1 MPAGCP
7 ASSAPRRIC
16 RTGTSDQGGSSRS
29 GLTIKP
35 SERDPPHGSLPDAM
49 GFWKVLGWP
58 RRPRLRRRNDCGRTR
73 RLRMGLRLWRPI
85 TLTVHE
91 SKKLDL
97 KGAAAVSNQ
106 VLTRVRPLYERR
118 PDETG
123 WDDIELTLQI
133 GYPSRSLPY
142 QASAKYHKI
151 SR

>member
-1 MPAGCP
+1 MPPGCP

-58 RRPRLRRRNDCGRTR
+58 RRPPIATANGVWSDAKIAE
-73 RLRMGLRLWRPI
+73 GLRLWRPI
-85 TLTVHE
+85 TLPVHE

-106 VLTRVRPLYERR
+106 VLTRMRPLCERR

-123 WDDIELTLQI
+123 WDDIELRLQI